1 MSEKEICSTPPI
13 IYGHLYGLANGDYVR
28 IYSVMNDD
36 ECNYGYDYFSGCFKL
51 LIDGGVF
58 RDNDSTNSE
67 EVLETA
73 LNICGCEEREYTL
86 LGEGVEYGD
95 LEEMGFSGF

>member
-1 MSEKEICSTPPI
+1 MSSKETYKMPPI
-13 IYGHLYGLANGDYVR
+13 LFGHLYQLANGDYVR
-28 IYSVMNDD
+28 IYSVMEDD

-58 RDNDSTNSE
+58 RDDDSINSE
-67 EVLETA
+67 QVLETA
-73 LNICGCEEREYTL
+73 LDVCGCEEREYTFI
-86 LGEGVEYGD
+86 GEGVEYAD